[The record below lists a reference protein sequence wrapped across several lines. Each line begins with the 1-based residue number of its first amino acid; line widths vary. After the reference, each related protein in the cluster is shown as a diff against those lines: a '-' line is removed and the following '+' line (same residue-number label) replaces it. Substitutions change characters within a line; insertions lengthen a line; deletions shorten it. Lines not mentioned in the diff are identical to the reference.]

1 MYTNT
6 KLNSVITLTMG
17 RVGVSYG
24 RHCHGYGA
32 WVIEERTGIRAM
44 KEGGRE

>member
-17 RVGVSYG
+17 RFGASYG
-24 RHCHGYGA
+24 RRCHGYGA
-32 WVIEERTGIRAM
+32 RVIEERTGIRLV
-44 KEGGRE
+44 ES